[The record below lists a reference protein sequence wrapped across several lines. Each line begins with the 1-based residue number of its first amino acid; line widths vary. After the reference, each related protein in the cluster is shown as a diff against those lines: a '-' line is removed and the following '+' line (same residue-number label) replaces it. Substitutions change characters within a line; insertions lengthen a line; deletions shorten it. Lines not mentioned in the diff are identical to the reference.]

1 MDEAP
6 RAPRPE
12 QVIPEKVAHTVT
24 AMLEQVVESPHG
36 IHRARVPGYHVAGKS
51 GTARK
56 AATGARGYRENAYR
70 SMFVGFGP
78 VSAPRIAISVM
89 IDEPS
94 RDGYFG
100 GKVAAPVFSRVMSG
114 ALRILE
120 VAPDNLPQP
129 PLHEATEDSR
139 ALASG

>member
-1 MDEAP
+1 
-6 RAPRPE
+6 
-12 QVIPEKVAHTVT
+12 
-24 AMLEQVVESPHG
+24 
-36 IHRARVPGYHVAGKS
+36 
-51 GTARK
+51 

-78 VSAPRIAISVM
+78 VSAPRIAISVV

-120 VAPDNLPQP
+120 APPDNLPEP
-129 PLHEATEDSR
+129 PLREAATASQT
-139 ALASG
+139 LASG